1 MTEVPLPK
9 NAITNNYRKT
19 RLLRK
24 GCPKL
29 LRLVDK
35 HHMNIEKSIQDKNR
49 INEKLGTNADRIK
62 LSIMTNR
69 ANNIYTPNLAKT
81 MDESPLKSGLSTHKA
96 ANIKH
101 ELARTTHKN
110 NSGAP
115 PNFPMMALERPHAN
129 SSELNQST
137 TAAGAEMPA
146 ASGSK
151 AQNNVVPKLLL
162 TQALQFQQQ
171 QNDKNQ

>member
-1 MTEVPLPK
+1 MPLPK

-35 HHMNIEKSIQDKNR
+35 HHVNIEKSIQDKNR

-69 ANNIYTPNLAKT
+69 ASNIYTPNLAKT

-96 ANIKH
+96 ANIKP

-115 PNFPMMALERPHAN
+115 PNFPTMALERPHAN

-146 ASGSK
+146 AGSK
-151 AQNNVVPKLLL
+151 AQNSVVPKLLL

-171 QNDKNQ
+171 QNDKN

>member
-1 MTEVPLPK
+1 MPLPK

-35 HHMNIEKSIQDKNR
+35 HQVNIEKSIQDKNR
-49 INEKLGTNADRIK
+49 INHKLGTNVDRIK

-69 ANNIYTPNLAKT
+69 ANTIYTPNLAKT
-81 MDESPLKSGLSTHKA
+81 LDDSPRKSGFSTHKNA
-96 ANIKH
+96 YLKH
-101 ELARTTHKN
+101 DLAKTPQKN
-110 NSGAP
+110 YSNAP
-115 PNFPMMALERPHAN
+115 PNFPTMAVERQHAN

-137 TAAGAEMPA
+137 EMP
-146 ASGSK
+146 GK
-151 AQNNVVPKLLL
+151 AHVPKLLL
-162 TQALQFQQQ
+162 TQALQFQNHQQ
-171 QNDKNQ
+171 QKNGDKRNGPPAHATSL